1 MKTDLFYFNNSD
13 NFVKKTTRVLAL
25 LSVIIAVSFFVF
37 VPLGNDDIAYFKE
50 QTISFNWIVN
60 ERYMTWSSRVVLESV
75 LPFLCKHDYVFRI
88 VSVAF
93 IVFNIYSLKLIFKG
107 FSLPF
112 IFLFLSLFPFYNFES
127 AGVVATTVNYYY
139 PAVLGL
145 FIVGVLLED
154 KIASMWLVVPVII
167 SCLIATNHE
176 QMSLILLISS
186 AIFVLK
192 NKQKGLAAIVLFI
205 SILGLLNSFLCPGNH
220 LRLVAETTKWMPE
233 FSSYSFFNKVYLGI
247 SSTLYFLNF
256 SEPFFL
262 VLLSAV
268 LIFVYKQKL
277 WPVLVTLV
285 IIYLI
290 LKLPVRIGMKSAG
303 VMLDGTFIYNF
314 PFSSLLILLLFDLFI
329 LYLVIKSSFDIRTKL
344 VLLSLFVLANMLRA
358 SVGFSPTV
366 FASLSRPSIFSEIII
381 VLACMLIFENRRSSY
396 ENVNKN
402 KLIALL
408 CCFSLYSNIR
418 TLFMILN

>member
-1 MKTDLFYFNNSD
+1 MNTDLFLNKNTDVFLGKI
-13 NFVKKTTRVLAL
+13 VRLIAI
-25 LSVIIAVSFFVF
+25 LSVVIVLSFFIF
-37 VPLGNDDIAYFKE
+37 VPLSNDDVTYFKE
-50 QTISFNWIVN
+50 QSFSLNWLIH
-60 ERYMTWSSRVVLESV
+60 ERYMTWSSRVLLECF
-75 LPFLCKHDYVFRI
+75 LPFFCKHDYVFRL

-93 IVFNIYSLKLIFKG
+93 VLLNVYSLKMIFKG
-107 FSLPF
+107 MSLSF
-112 IFLFLSLFPFYNFES
+112 VLLFLSLFPFYNFES
-127 AGVVATTVNYYY
+127 AGLIATTVNYYY
-139 PAVLGL
+139 PAVLGI
-145 FIVGVLLED
+145 FIVGVLLKDERVSLFFAIALIISSI
-154 KIASMWLVVPVII
+154 IAS
-167 SCLIATNHE
+167 NHE
-176 QMSLILLISS
+176 QMSLILVVFSS
-186 AIFVLK
+186 LLVIK
-192 NKQKGLAAIVLFI
+192 NKHKFLAFVVLFL
-205 SILGLLNSFLCPGNH
+205 SIVGLLNSALCPGNH
-220 LRLVAETTKWMPE
+220 LRLVAETAKWMPE
-233 FSSYSFFNKVYLGI
+233 FSDYSLFNKVYLGI

-268 LIFVYKQKL
+268 LLFVYKQKL

-285 IIYLI
+285 VIYLI
-290 LKLPVRIGMKSAG
+290 LRIPVRIGMKSAG

-314 PFSSLLILLLFDLFI
+314 PISSLLILLLFDLFI

-381 VLACMLIFENRRSSY
+381 VFACMLIFENRRSSY

-402 KLIALL
+402 KLTALF

-418 TLFMILN
+418 TLLMILN

>member
-1 MKTDLFYFNNSD
+1 MNTDLFLNKNTDVFLGKI
-13 NFVKKTTRVLAL
+13 VRLIAI
-25 LSVIIAVSFFVF
+25 LSVVIVLSFFIF
-37 VPLGNDDIAYFKE
+37 VPLSNDDVTYFKE
-50 QTISFNWIVN
+50 QSFSLNWLIH
-60 ERYMTWSSRVVLESV
+60 ERYMTWSSRVLLECF
-75 LPFLCKHDYVFRI
+75 LPFFCKHDYVFRL

-93 IVFNIYSLKLIFKG
+93 VLLNVYSLKMIFKG
-107 FSLPF
+107 MSLSF
-112 IFLFLSLFPFYNFES
+112 VLLFLSLFPFYNFES
-127 AGVVATTVNYYY
+127 AGLIATTVNYYY
-139 PAVLGL
+139 PAVLGI
-145 FIVGVLLED
+145 FIVGVLLKDERVSLFFAIALIISSI
-154 KIASMWLVVPVII
+154 IAS
-167 SCLIATNHE
+167 NHE
-176 QMSLILLISS
+176 QMSLILVVFSS
-186 AIFVLK
+186 LLVIK
-192 NKQKGLAAIVLFI
+192 NKHKFLAFVVLFL
-205 SILGLLNSFLCPGNH
+205 SIVGLLNSALCPGNH
-220 LRLVAETTKWMPE
+220 LRLVAETAKWMPE
-233 FSSYSFFNKVYLGI
+233 FSDYSLFNKVYLGI

-268 LIFVYKQKL
+268 LLFVYKQKL

-285 IIYLI
+285 VIYLI
-290 LKLPVRIGMKSAG
+290 LRIPVRIGMKSAG

-314 PFSSLLILLLFDLFI
+314 PISSLLILLLFDLFI

-402 KLIALL
+402 KLTALF

-418 TLFMILN
+418 TLLMILN

>member
-1 MKTDLFYFNNSD
+1 
-13 NFVKKTTRVLAL
+13 
-25 LSVIIAVSFFVF
+25 
-37 VPLGNDDIAYFKE
+37 
-50 QTISFNWIVN
+50 
-60 ERYMTWSSRVVLESV
+60 MTWSSRVVLESV

-127 AGVVATTVNYYY
+127 AGVVGTTVNYYY

-268 LIFVYKQKL
+268 LLFVYKQKL

-290 LKLPVRIGMKSAG
+290 LRLPVRIGMKSTG

>member
-1 MKTDLFYFNNSD
+1 MKTDLFNFNNTG
-13 NFVKKTTRVLAL
+13 NFVEKATRVLAV
-25 LSVIIAVSFFVF
+25 LSVIIAVSFFIF

-50 QTISFNWIVN
+50 QTLSFNWLFN
-60 ERYMTWSSRVVLESV
+60 ERYMTWSSRVILESV
-75 LPFLCKHDYVFRI
+75 LPFLCKHDFIFRFL
-88 VSVAF
+88 SVAF

-107 FSLPF
+107 FSLSF
-112 IFLFLSLFPFYNFES
+112 ILLFLSLFPFYNFSS
-127 AGVVATTVNYYY
+127 AGLVATTVNYYF
-139 PAVLGL
+139 PAVLGI
-145 FIVGVLLED
+145 FIIGVLLEN
-154 KIASMWLVVPVII
+154 KITSMWLVFVLII

-176 QMSLILLISS
+176 QMSLILLIFST
-186 AIFVLK
+186 IFVFK
-192 NKQKGLAAIVLFI
+192 NKQKTLATVVLFI
-205 SILGLLNSFLCPGNH
+205 SILGLFNSFLCPGNQ

-233 FSSYSFFNKVYLGI
+233 FSSYNIFNKVYLGI

-277 WPVLVTLV
+277 WPVLVALIV
-285 IIYLI
+285 IYLI
-290 LKLPVRIGMKSAG
+290 LRLPVRIGMKTAG

-314 PFSSLLILLLFDLFI
+314 PISSILILLLFDFFI
-329 LYLVIKSSFDIRTKL
+329 LYLIIKSSFDIRTKL
-344 VLLSLFVLANMLRA
+344 VLVSLFVLANMLRA

-381 VLACMLIFENRRSSY
+381 VLASMLIFENRRSSY

-402 KLIALL
+402 KITALL
-408 CCFSLYSNIR
+408 CCFSLYSNTR
-418 TLFMILN
+418 TLIMILS